1 MFLLSLST
9 LSIRSWNIVKAL
21 HSMGIHS
28 FDELAEADPRR
39 IEIVTGRKFPFGNQ
53 IKESLQSL
61 PPKVE
66 MEVKEIERLKQG
78 KIKVLVTLTR
88 ISQPNQSNKKHYADM
103 VYSSF

>member
-1 MFLLSLST
+1 
-9 LSIRSWNIVKAL
+9 
-21 HSMGIHS
+21 MGIHS